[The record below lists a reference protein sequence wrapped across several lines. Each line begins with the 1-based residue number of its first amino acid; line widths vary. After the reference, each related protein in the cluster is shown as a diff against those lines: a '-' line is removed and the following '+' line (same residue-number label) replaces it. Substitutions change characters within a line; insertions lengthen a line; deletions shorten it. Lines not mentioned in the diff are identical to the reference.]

1 MKYLIKIIDYKD
13 EIPYDSDE
21 NIQEAHNEKL
31 SVLDVSGFS
40 DYNELINKPINLS
53 ILLNY
58 LLSSQNENPK
68 NFVSF
73 YF

>member
-1 MKYLIKIIDYKD
+1 LKYLIKIIDYKD